1 MNDDLNS
8 LSASLSLETERL
20 RLELGELNR
29 LGSSFS
35 ATMSR
40 AFASAI
46 LDGRK
51 FSDVLRGLLL
61 SLSRQ
66 ALSAALKPLG
76 NLFSGLFGQIFGS
89 AEGSVIAGGRVT
101 PFAQGGIVSGPVLFP
116 LRNGAG
122 LMGEAGAEAIMPL
135 ARGSDGKL
143 GVRSDG
149 GAGVTVNI
157 NVTARDA
164 ESFRAS
170 QSQIAASMLR
180 AITRGQRNL

>member
-1 MNDDLNS
+1 MNEDLNS
-8 LSASLSLETERL
+8 MSASLSFETERL

-29 LGSSFS
+29 LGTNFGS
-35 ATMSR
+35 TMSR

-76 NLFSGLFGQIFGS
+76 NLFSGLFANAQGN
-89 AEGSVIAGGRVT
+89 VIAGGRVT
-101 PFAQGGIVSGPVLFP
+101 PFAEGGIVNGPVLFP

-143 GVRSDG
+143 GVRSEG